1 MKKIS
6 ILLLFITILST
17 GTFTSCTKEKNNT
30 PEASSSP
37 KADAIDPGEG
47 PGNAVLTV
55 TGSGLGQITRIVF
68 DKGSVPVTFNPN
80 FNTDKAIV
88 FRVPDTAN
96 GGPQHIVFTNSIGK
110 EFSVPFSVIALATI
124 SDVSNYNFT
133 QGTEITITG
142 NNLGDVSKVVLSGT
156 NTEATIVSKSKKS
169 LVISMPAATVN
180 SAKLDITNASGTI
193 TTSQE
198 FVNMDNAYAIFTEGY
213 MNGFDNGSWGPA
225 GIATDVAKSGSKSF
239 KATYA
244 KGNWW
249 ANGFANWWPGMS
261 YSPEY
266 KYLSFW
272 VKGGSQTYTLYITG
286 DSRAGGYG
294 NSDQSAP
301 ITVPANVWTYFKIPL
316 SSLDLWSK
324 GPVFKQLGWWIK
336 GPDPQDETFY
346 FDDVILIK

>member
-1 MKKIS
+1 MKNIS
-6 ILLLFITILST
+6 TLFLLLTFLST
-17 GTFTSCTKEKNNT
+17 GTFISCTKENNNR
-30 PEASSSP
+30 PDASSSP

-55 TGSGLGQITRIVF
+55 TGTGLGQITRIVF
-68 DKGSVPVTFNPN
+68 DKGNIPTTFNPN

-96 GGPQHIVFTNSIGK
+96 GGPQHIVFTNSLGK
-110 EFSVPFSVIALATI
+110 EFSVPFSVIALVTI

-142 NNLGDVSKVVLSGT
+142 NNLGDVTKVVLSGT
-156 NTEATIVSKSKKS
+156 TTEATIVSKSKKT
-169 LVISMPAATVN
+169 LVISMPATTLN
-180 SAKLDITNASGTI
+180 SSKLDITNASGTI
-193 TTSQE
+193 TTTQE

-225 GIATDVAKSGSKSF
+225 GVSTTVAKSGTQSF
-239 KATYA
+239 QATYN
-244 KGNWW
+244 KGNWS
-249 ANGFANWWPGMS
+249 ADGFANWWPGMD

-272 VKGGSQTYTLYITG
+272 VKGASQNYTLYITG

-301 ITVPANVWTYFKIPL
+301 IIVPANVWTYFKIPL

-324 GPVFKQLGWWIK
+324 DTKFKQLGWWIK
-336 GPDPQDETFY
+336 GPDAQNETFY